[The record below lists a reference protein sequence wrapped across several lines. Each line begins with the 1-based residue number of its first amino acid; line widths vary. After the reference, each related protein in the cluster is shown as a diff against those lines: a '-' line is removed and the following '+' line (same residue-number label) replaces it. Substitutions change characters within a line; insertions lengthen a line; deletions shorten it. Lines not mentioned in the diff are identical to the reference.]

1 MPFHQIVPS
10 PSIALLG
17 FLQLLWSLT
26 MPFCTVIQVNSV
38 QKVTF
43 VYLNFDKLGVTDR
56 TIISICQPLFDI
68 KNCQLIAEDFP
79 EFPRICATLSIIFF
93 CFDFQISA
101 EQFYDQNKQELGK
114 TGGNHKSTSN
124 AMSNDGSS
132 IKIIDQSHGD

>member
-26 MPFCTVIQVNSV
+26 MPFCTVIQVNSI

-93 CFDFQISA
+93 VLIFKSV
-101 EQFYDQNKQELGK
+101 QNNFMIK
-114 TGGNHKSTSN
+114 TNKNWEKRGETINQQ
-124 AMSNDGSS
+124 AMPCQMMAQVL
-132 IKIIDQSHGD
+132 K

>member
-26 MPFCTVIQVNSV
+26 MPFCTVIQVNSI

-79 EFPRICATLSIIFF
+79 EFPRICATLSINFFVLIFK
-93 CFDFQISA
+93 SV
-101 EQFYDQNKQELGK
+101 QNNFMIK
-114 TGGNHKSTSN
+114 TNKNWEKRGETINQQ
-124 AMSNDGSS
+124 AMPCQMMAQVL
-132 IKIIDQSHGD
+132 K